1 MHQRAPAVFL
11 WNDIVGGSSPDTTT
25 RRFIFMKRGKKYQ
38 DAVKSFDKA
47 NQYDVA
53 KKERYSEV

>member
-1 MHQRAPAVFL
+1 MERYSGRNYL
-11 WNDIVGGSSPDTTT
+11 DTTT

-53 KKERYSEV
+53 EANQLSKKERYSEV